1 MVNPTIMYLVKTPKV
16 IQNLFPNFTWNIPTQ
31 EKTLY
36 LTFDDG
42 PIPEVTPWV
51 LETLA
56 RYDAKATF
64 FCVGNNVEKHPDI
77 LQQVKAAGHATGN
90 HTFNHLNGW
99 MTDNIPYF
107 HNIRHCANQVNS
119 VLFRPPYGR
128 MKPKQAQFLLRHY
141 RIVMWDVLSGDFDPK
156 IEPEQCYENVI
167 NNAQPGSIVV
177 FHDSLKA
184 KENLMHA
191 LPKVL
196 EYYAERGYSFEKLNE
211 KEISASMKISA

>member
-64 FCVGNNVEKHPDI
+64 FCVGNNVEKYPDI

-196 EYYAERGYSFEKLNE
+196 EYYAERGYSFDKLNE